1 MTQQPAF
8 KNLAMLRL
16 PEYRHGNEDVMSASE
31 FAIVYRAIRLKDLAD
46 VAVKV
51 TDTIKLAESGRLDYR
66 QESRVLQNTMH
77 QHVVRAVY
85 GYYDEE
91 TKKFLLELEYCRG
104 GSLWGLMAWMRK
116 SDMRFSEQEIW
127 ELFAQ
132 LASALDYLHRTN
144 KHIGITGHLNLRPEN
159 VLLTENGILKLCG
172 FGYSAT
178 RNTEKLFTVCN
189 PGTAYHAPEV
199 IAFTQSQGSTSGYT
213 ESADIWSLGCMIYEM
228 CTFRRV
234 ENEPVSSFNPL
245 PDNLEIPGYADDL
258 LILIKACL
266 APNPRERITAEL
278 LMASPPIQA
287 ACARIEDVLRSGKKW
302 SGLVI
307 EMQRELHQTTQ
318 S

>member
-1 MTQQPAF
+1 
-8 KNLAMLRL
+8 MLKL
-16 PEYRHGNEDVMSASE
+16 PEYRHGKETVLSASE
-31 FAIVYRAIRLKDLAD
+31 FSVVYRAIRLKDLAD

-51 TDTIKLAESGRLDYR
+51 TDTVKLAESGRSDYR
-66 QESRVLQNTMH
+66 HESRVLQNAMH
-77 QHVVRAVY
+77 PYILRAVY

-91 TKKFLLELEYCRG
+91 TKKFLLETEYCRG

-132 LASALDYLHRTN
+132 LASALHYLHKTN
-144 KHIGITGHLNLRPEN
+144 EHIGITAHLNLRPDN
-159 VLLTENGILKLCG
+159 VLLTQDGTLKLCG
-172 FGYSAT
+172 FGYSVT
-178 RNTEKLFTVCN
+178 RQPNKLFVLRN

-199 IAFTQSQGSTSGYT
+199 VAFTNSQGNSEGYT
-213 ESADIWSLGCMIYEM
+213 EAADIWSLGCMIYEL
-228 CTFRRV
+228 CTFKRI

-245 PDNLEIPGYADDL
+245 PENLKTPGYADDL

-287 ACARIEDVLRSGKKW
+287 AYARVNDILKAGKKW

-307 EMQRELHQTTQ
+307 EMQRELCQ
-318 S
+318 SAQA